1 MSERRAV
8 EKLVER
14 IYKDRLKRTGRLPS
28 GKETREIE
36 GKAKKAAMDT
46 ENKGSRK

>member
-14 IYKDRLKRTGRLPS
+14 IYKDRLKRTGRLLL
-28 GKETREIE
+28 TRRR
-36 GKAKKAAMDT
+36 G
-46 ENKGSRK
+46 R

>member
-1 MSERRAV
+1 MRERRAV

-28 GKETREIE
+28 DKETREIE
-36 GKAKKAAMDT
+36 AKAKKTAMDV
-46 ENKGSRK
+46 ENRDNRK